1 MIVCGHGGCNKVS
14 YPPGVIEAV
23 GRRRMAW
30 AKAYRAEHGEFPD
43 TEMQLD
49 YLVTAMEEERQAAH
63 RRAKMRR
70 DR

>member
-1 MIVCGHGGCNKVS
+1 
-14 YPPGVIEAV
+14 
-23 GRRRMAW
+23 MAW